1 MCEAVRERAPSCV
14 KPVSYQVRPG
24 QIVLSTARCRED
36 VRLLT
41 KHSTSGGELGTR
53 GMRYAIHIPTPK
65 MDPFFA
71 WKPLM
76 GLEVLES
83 RRQQHVDILGP
94 RVRVEQSV
102 VEWSSDSTV

>member
-1 MCEAVRERAPSCV
+1 
-14 KPVSYQVRPG
+14 
-24 QIVLSTARCRED
+24 
-36 VRLLT
+36 
-41 KHSTSGGELGTR
+41 
-53 GMRYAIHIPTPK
+53 MRYAIHIPLPTPK

-76 GLEVLES
+76 GLVVLES

-102 VEWSSDSTV
+102 VEWSTDSTV